1 MLYLKTAWVTTI
13 LLISTGTKRKLK
25 TKELI
30 HNSNREVR
38 SDIDNF
44 IFVSENF
51 NLNEILKI
59 FGNIDNTKKADHILI
74 RKCECVVKTQ
84 FLCIIISK
92 KY

>member
-74 RKCECVVKTQ
+74 RKV
-84 FLCIIISK
+84 SAW
-92 KY
+92 